1 MIRGFMIKDLIEKR
15 CATFDDLMD
24 ADSRFFLEHPTAKR
38 YIRPHFVG
46 EFGTNNASAEEVLVT
61 KISVD
66 KRVRSPLFAEENE
79 RRSPIVAVDNDPQ
92 SPLGAA
98 KKKRRRTPKGRGKVR
113 DFRSR
118 R

>member
-1 MIRGFMIKDLIEKR
+1 MDFMIKDLIEKR
-15 CATFDDLMD
+15 RATFDDLMD

-46 EFGTNNASAEEVLVT
+46 EFGIHNTSAVEVLVT
-61 KISVD
+61 KISAN
-66 KRVRSPLFAEENE
+66 KRARSPLYAEENK
-79 RRSPIVAVDNDPQ
+79 RRSPIVAVDNDRQ
-92 SPLGAA
+92 SPIVAA
-98 KKKRRRTPKGRGKVR
+98 KKKRRSPKGRAK

>member
-1 MIRGFMIKDLIEKR
+1 MDFLIKDLIEKR

-46 EFGTNNASAEEVLVT
+46 EFGNNNAGAEEVLVT

-66 KRVRSPLFAEENE
+66 KRMRSPLYAEENE

-92 SPLGAA
+92 SSTVTAK
-98 KKKRRRTPKGRGKVR
+98 KKKRRSPKGRAR
-113 DFRSR
+113 DFRDFIAKR
-118 R
+118 